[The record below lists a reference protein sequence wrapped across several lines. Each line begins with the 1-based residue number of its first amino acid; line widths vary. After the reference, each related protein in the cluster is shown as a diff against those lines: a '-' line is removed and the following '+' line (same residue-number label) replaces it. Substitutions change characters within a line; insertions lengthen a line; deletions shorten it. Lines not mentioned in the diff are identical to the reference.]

1 MARDRLAKAIISSLE
16 KELGLRA
23 EFRQN
28 RHLVFNCQLNGQ
40 RFNWSLSSTPSDV
53 HADNQALRDLR
64 RELRK
69 CGVDEPP
76 RLAVRGLR
84 KLTLSNDAWDA
95 LRAWE
100 EQLTAIDSKP

>member
-1 MARDRLAKAIISSLE
+1 MARDRWAKAIISSLE

-23 EFRQN
+23 ELRDN
-28 RHLVFNCQLNGQ
+28 RLLVFNCQLSGQ
-40 RFNWSLSSTPSDV
+40 RFNWGWFSDPSDGL
-53 HADNQALRDLR
+53 HDNHALRDLR

-100 EQLTAIDSKP
+100 EQLTAIDRKP